1 MIVSPGDR
9 GTAVSLVFDGSVGG
23 GGDIRVLK
31 GVLLFL
37 VSGVGEGRALR

>member
-23 GGDIRVLK
+23 GGDKSAERRVTL
-31 GVLLFL
+31 
-37 VSGVGEGRALR
+37 SS